1 MGIFFRAVR
10 LLAMAIWVGG
20 LVFFAFVEAQ
30 TAFRLMGTTALF
42 AQLIGQSIAKLNYIG
57 NACGFLFVIAT
68 IALWFRTDPR
78 SRKLLPAE
86 LLVVIGMI
94 FATTVVQRG
103 IVPAMER
110 DRIAAGG
117 DINAAPADSFQRQD
131 FDRLHSASEK
141 VEGAVLLL
149 GLVTLVLIAAERA
162 PQKRVSYI

>member
-1 MGIFFRAVR
+1 MTIFFRAIR
-10 LLAMAIWVGG
+10 LLAMTLWVGG

-30 TAFRLMGTTALF
+30 TAFHLMGTTALF
-42 AQLIGQSIAKLNYIG
+42 AQLIGQSIAKLNTIG
-57 NACGFLFVIAT
+57 NTCGFLFLIGT

-78 SRKLLPAE
+78 SRRLLPAE
-86 LLVVIGMI
+86 FLLVLGMM
-94 FATTVVQRG
+94 FATAVVQRG

-117 DINAAPADSFQRQD
+117 DISAARADAFERQD
-131 FDRLHSASEK
+131 FDRLHSISEK

-149 GLVTLVLIAAERA
+149 GLVNILLIAAERA